1 MLLKCLEKLKSGIS
15 HKMKIFDFSF
25 LMASPKHPIN
35 YDLYANDDYN
45 NRP

>member
-35 YDLYANDDYN
+35 YDLYADADSNS
-45 NRP
+45 